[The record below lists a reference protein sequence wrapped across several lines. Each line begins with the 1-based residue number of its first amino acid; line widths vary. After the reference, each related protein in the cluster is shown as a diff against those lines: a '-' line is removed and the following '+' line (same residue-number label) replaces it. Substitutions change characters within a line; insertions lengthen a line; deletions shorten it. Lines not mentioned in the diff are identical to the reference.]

1 MKQMV
6 INLGMAV
13 VSLGMTAYFTVTS
26 RCLLTLIALGA
37 SLFFLVRIYI
47 EKGNREFTISQYT
60 TICNKYQLLKGIK
73 RDLVNAK
80 NDIRSGGNIYHL
92 MQEYDTT
99 KGDIKNRLDFL
110 RQYKFDKYFTSQ
122 EIKKIEEIKRELNLG
137 GW

>member
-1 MKQMV
+1 MKQML

-13 VSLGMTAYFTVTS
+13 VSLGMTAYFTVTN
-26 RCLLTLIALGA
+26 RYLLTLITLGA

-47 EKGNREFTISQYT
+47 EKGNREFAISQYI

-73 RDLVNAK
+73 RDLVNAQ
-80 NDIRSGGNIYHL
+80 NDIRSGGNIYYL

-137 GW
+137 G